1 MRTSW
6 FAFSM
11 VGDGSR
17 HKWGEGERGF
27 CGRSGWLQAAGEP
40 LCSLRSHAL
49 GRSPKV
55 QLLDTH
61 IKEPDAMDEPRNDF
75 GEISGEFGSCGI
87 LMSEEDVVEA
97 MREIPGYLDI
107 TPSDFQ
113 EVYKHACRHALRRIM
128 LAVRARDIMTRDVL
142 VVTPEMPAADV
153 ARAMAS
159 KGISGVPVVDAKREV
174 LGVISEKD
182 FFRLMGASEFP
193 NFMAVVARCL
203 TEKGCVA
210 FPLKDKKA
218 RDIMSS
224 PAITVQEET
233 PAVDVARILKQE
245 KINRLPVLDKGMH
258 LVGIVSRADILKLP
272 FLGG

>member
-1 MRTSW
+1 
-6 FAFSM
+6 
-11 VGDGSR
+11 
-17 HKWGEGERGF
+17 
-27 CGRSGWLQAAGEP
+27 
-40 LCSLRSHAL
+40 
-49 GRSPKV
+49 
-55 QLLDTH
+55 
-61 IKEPDAMDEPRNDF
+61 MDESTNDF
-75 GEISGEFGSCGI
+75 GEIQGELGSCGI
-87 LMSEEDVVEA
+87 FMREEDVLEA

-113 EVYKHACRHALRRIM
+113 EVYKHACRHALKRMM
-128 LAVRARDIMTRDVL
+128 LAVRARDIMTREVL
-142 VVTPEMPAADV
+142 AVPPEMPAAHV

-159 KGISGVPVVDAKREV
+159 RGISGVPVVDEKGEV

-182 FFRLMGASEFP
+182 FFRLMGASDFP

-233 PAVDVARILKQE
+233 PAVDIARILKQN
-245 KINRLPVLDKGMH
+245 KINRLPVLDKSMH

-272 FLGG
+272 FWGG